1 MNPFLIALIVVGSIL
16 IYVFTIYLAD
26 ALLVKYDFER
36 DATTRGLL
44 AWFWPIY
51 RVYRYPLCPLLLR
64 AVCASP
70 LPIPGPPEPR
80 SEDSQLILAVLGL
93 ALGLFIACRKPP
105 VSRPYRPQVGGP
117 FDCTELVRYAW
128 KASGG
133 STKST

>member
-51 RVYRYPLCPLLLR
+51 GCIAILFALCYFVLYVPLRYPFRGLR
-64 AVCASP
+64 N
-70 LPIPGPPEPR
+70 
-80 SEDSQLILAVLGL
+80 LA
-93 ALGLFIACRKPP
+93 RKI
-105 VSRPYRPQVGGP
+105 VN
-117 FDCTELVRYAW
+117 
-128 KASGG
+128 
-133 STKST
+133 